1 VRPRTPVLDVF
12 RPAVHALSR
21 AYFGLRLQGTEHIP
35 GDGPLV
41 IVPNHQTYA
50 DPPLVTIPVRRPVYY
65 MAWSRLFEIPVFS
78 SFIRLLR
85 AFPVDIDARDSRATR
100 EAVRLLQRGAA
111 LMIFP
116 EGERTADGRL
126 QRFKPGAFRL
136 AVSLDVPILPVTIVG
151 GNDSWPPGRLLPRRG
166 RITIT
171 YHPPLRAVSTLGSRI
186 AARDLADRTRA
197 AILSAMPGRPTEAL
211 APGWTGTLDRAAR
224 PAADQEPPSSTE

>member
-21 AYFGLRLQGTEHIP
+21 AYFGLRLHGTEHIP
-35 GDGPLV
+35 REGGLV
-41 IVPNHQTYA
+41 IVPNHQTFA

-65 MAWSRLFEIPVFS
+65 MAWSRLFEIPVFNRL
-78 SFIRLLR
+78 IRLLR

-100 EAVRLLQRGAA
+100 EAVRLLKRGAA

-116 EGERTADGRL
+116 EGERTPDGQV

-151 GNDSWPPGRLLPRRG
+151 GNASWPPGRILPRRG
-166 RITIT
+166 HITIT
-171 YHPPLRAVSTLGSRI
+171 YHPPLRADTTLDSRAAAHDLST
-186 AARDLADRTRA
+186 RTRT
-197 AILSAMPGRPTEAL
+197 AILSAMPAMPDPT
-211 APGWTGTLDRAAR
+211 PR
-224 PAADQEPPSSTE
+224 PATPEPRDAS

>member
-1 VRPRTPVLDVF
+1 VRPRTPVLDLF
-12 RPAVHALSR
+12 RPGIHALSR
-21 AYFGLRLQGTEHIP
+21 AYFGLRLRGTEHIP
-35 GDGPLV
+35 REGALV

-65 MAWSRLFEIPVFS
+65 MAWSRLFDIPVFS
-78 SFIRLLR
+78 QFIRLLR
-85 AFPVDIDARDSRATR
+85 AFPVDIDARDARATR

-136 AVSLDVPILPVTIVG
+136 AVSVKVPVLPVTIVG
-151 GNDSWPPGRLLPRRG
+151 GDRSWPPGRVLPRPG

-171 YHPPLRAVSTLGSRI
+171 YHPALHPNTALDSRAAAHDL
-186 AARDLADRTRA
+186 AARTRQS
-197 AILSAMPGRPTEAL
+197 ILSAL
-211 APGWTGTLDRAAR
+211 
-224 PAADQEPPSSTE
+224 PAAADDDASGG